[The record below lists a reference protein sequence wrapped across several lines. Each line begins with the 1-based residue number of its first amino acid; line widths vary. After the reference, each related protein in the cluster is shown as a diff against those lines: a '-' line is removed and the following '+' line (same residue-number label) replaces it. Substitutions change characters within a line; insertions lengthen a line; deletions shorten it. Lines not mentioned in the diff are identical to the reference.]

1 MLIPCTARTRRHP
14 SHGATV
20 TLLCSDKPEVKYVAL
35 RNVLLLIQK
44 RPDILQD
51 EMKVFFC
58 EYNDPIYVKLA
69 KLEVMVRKANA
80 ANVELVLSEL
90 KEYVGGRHTEVPRNW
105 PQD

>member
-1 MLIPCTARTRRHP
+1 
-14 SHGATV
+14 V

-90 KEYVGGRHTEVPRNW
+90 KEYVGGRHTGCP
-105 PQD
+105 